1 MTILA
6 TRPVMGIQNPRLA
19 LIPDCYDN
27 AYQEAVDLVVA
38 YGAVPDR
45 WQTLSMKAML
55 GELQNGRWAGTQ
67 VCCSIPRQ
75 NGKNFIIEMR
85 ELYGTVILGER
96 ILHTAHEVK
105 TAMMHFRRMLEYFE
119 HPDLKKLVKKVSN
132 TNGSEGIWLHN
143 GASIQ
148 FAARSKSSGRGF
160 SVDVLVCDEA
170 QELDDEK
177 FAALLPTIAAAPN
190 PQTILA
196 GTPPGPTTN
205 GEVFARLRDT
215 ALNNGSERLVWLEWS
230 AENGIDL
237 MSDEAVAQANPAL
250 GTRLSLEKIEDER
263 NAMDE
268 ETFARERLGMWTGLA
283 SNSVFDMEHWDT
295 LKSDIDPTDPVA
307 FAIDVSP
314 DLNMVSIG
322 VAGYLGDATHVQ
334 VIENRKGT
342 GWVIKRLKELQ
353 EKWNPVAIVVD
364 QGSPAG
370 SLIPELQAA
379 RIRVTQVGT
388 SQVVQACGSFY
399 NDVKNDRLL
408 HANQPALNAAVQA
421 ATKRPVRD
429 AFAWNRKNPN
439 ADITPLVAVTLA
451 AHGLKSKR
459 KPKGERTEAGRKVRL
474 L

>member
-1 MTILA
+1 MTVTMLPI
-6 TRPVMGIQNPRLA
+6 TGIQNPRLA
-19 LIPDCYDN
+19 LIPNHYDN
-27 AYQEAVDLVVA
+27 AYEEAVDLVTA
-38 YGAVPDR
+38 YGAEPDE
-45 WQTLSMKAML
+45 WQSIATKAML
-55 GELQNGRWAGTQ
+55 GELENGRWAGTQ
-67 VCCSIPRQ
+67 VGLSIPRQ
-75 NGKNFIIEMR
+75 NGKNFCLEVR

-105 TAMMHFRRMLEYFE
+105 TALMHFRRMLEYFE
-119 HPDLKKLVKKVSN
+119 HPDLKPHVKKISN
-132 TNGSEGIWLHN
+132 TNGSEGIWLKN
-143 GASIQ
+143 GGCIL

-215 ALNNGSERLVWLEWS
+215 AVENKSERLVWLEWS
-230 AENGIDL
+230 ADRHVDL
-237 MSDEAVAQANPAL
+237 LSDEAVAQANPAL
-250 GTRLSLEKIEDER
+250 GTRLSLEKISDER
-263 NAMDE
+263 NAMDD

-283 SNSVFDMEHWDT
+283 ANTVFDMEQWDE
-295 LKSDIDPTDPVA
+295 LRSEIGPTDPVA

-314 DLNMVSIG
+314 DLGLASIA
-322 VAGYLGDATHVQ
+322 VAGYLGNATHVEI
-334 VIENRKGT
+334 VDNRKGT
-342 GWVIKRLKELQ
+342 GWIVQRIKELQ
-353 EKWNPVAIVVD
+353 ERWKPVAIVVD

-370 SLIPELQAA
+370 SLIKELEAA

-388 SQVVQACGSFY
+388 SEVVQACGAFY

-408 HANQPALNAAVQA
+408 HANQPVLNAAVQG

-429 AFAWNRKNPN
+429 SFAWNRKNPN
-439 ADITPLVAVTLA
+439 TDITPLVAATLA
-451 AHGLKSKR
+451 CHGLKSKR
-459 KPKGERTEAGRKVRL
+459 RPKGEREAASKKVRL